1 MQPLVF
7 IAYYVRTGLNALNVI
22 SAALGTDL
30 RTEQIPIRFINDRKA
45 IVEAVLQCHLEGKFP
60 VVVWSFYSCD
70 ADCTEEDLHWIQQQ
84 TQGVPSFHLAGGV
97 HASAEPRDTLA
108 MGFDLIALGEGEY
121 TVVAIFQQ
129 LLDGRIPRNIQ
140 GTAYWEQGSFVSHG
154 PGRRPELDE
163 FPAVNLRYLKWNP
176 VEITRG
182 CIYACTFCQTPYLF
196 KARFRH
202 RSIANIKE
210 HLMAMPKKRNCYVR
224 YLSPTALSY
233 GSQNEQVELD
243 CIEELLAVNR
253 ETLGPHA
260 RIYFGSFP
268 SEIRPEHIS
277 EKVLKILKKYVTN
290 TNLILG
296 GQSGSLRILEQT
308 RRGHGVTE
316 IIEAVR
322 LTVAAGF
329 RPDVDFL
336 FGLPGESKEDQQA
349 SIRLAEQLV
358 QMGARIHNHSFMPL
372 PGTPL
377 RNTSPEVLHPETLQM
392 FEKHEGKGSMYGQ
405 WRKQL
410 LSAQQLVRRQSQR
423 PSRRSTNKS

>member
-1 MQPLVF
+1 
-7 IAYYVRTGLNALNVI
+7 
-22 SAALGTDL
+22 
-30 RTEQIPIRFINDRKA
+30 
-45 IVEAVLQCHLEGKFP
+45 
-60 VVVWSFYSCD
+60 
-70 ADCTEEDLHWIQQQ
+70 
-84 TQGVPSFHLAGGV
+84 
-97 HASAEPRDTLA
+97 
-108 MGFDLIALGEGEY
+108 
-121 TVVAIFQQ
+121 
-129 LLDGRIPRNIQ
+129 
-140 GTAYWEQGSFVSHG
+140 
-154 PGRRPELDE
+154 
-163 FPAVNLRYLKWNP
+163 
-176 VEITRG
+176 
-182 CIYACTFCQTPYLF
+182 
-196 KARFRH
+196 
-202 RSIANIKE
+202 
-210 HLMAMPKKRNCYVR
+210 
-224 YLSPTALSY
+224 
-233 GSQNEQVELD
+233 
-243 CIEELLAVNR
+243 
-253 ETLGPHA
+253 
-260 RIYFGSFP
+260 
-268 SEIRPEHIS
+268 
-277 EKVLKILKKYVTN
+277 
-290 TNLILG
+290 LILG